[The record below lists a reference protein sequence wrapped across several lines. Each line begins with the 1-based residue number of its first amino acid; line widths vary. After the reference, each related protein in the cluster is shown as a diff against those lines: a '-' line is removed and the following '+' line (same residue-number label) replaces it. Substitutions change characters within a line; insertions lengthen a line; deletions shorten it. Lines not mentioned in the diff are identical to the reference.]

1 MTRMSICAQSTRGA
15 TEDRLRCDQ
24 RRDLREHSTSQALTE
39 DGEAPSFVVTQLQPS
54 TAQLSLENPA
64 LLAHEFDYVPL
75 FPFEPSEQRRNKEMK
90 RNHCASRCQC
100 LIDAVLRHN
109 ARASRA
115 IAATATPI
123 AFDLRTSNEDG
134 DGAID

>member
-1 MTRMSICAQSTRGA
+1 VPP
-15 TEDRLRCDQ
+15 EDRLRRDQ

-54 TAQLSLENPA
+54 TAQLALENPV
-64 LLAHEFDYVPL
+64 LLAQEFDYVPL

-100 LIDAVLRHN
+100 LVDAVLRHN
-109 ARASRA
+109 GGEGSSPRTRRA
-115 IAATATPI
+115 PY
-123 AFDLRTSNEDG
+123 
-134 DGAID
+134 